1 MKIPLYQI
9 DAFTDGVFKGNP
21 AAVCPLKEWLDKD
34 TMLNIAAENNLSE
47 TAFFVSNGD
56 SFELKWFTP
65 KIEIDLCGH
74 ATLATAYVI
83 FNYLKPD
90 LNVVKFMTNSG
101 ELIVNRNENFL
112 IMNLPSSKPE
122 PAKTPPQLIDGLKAT
137 PIEVLRSR
145 DYLAIF
151 SSEDVI
157 RSIKPDFGI
166 LKGLDCLGIII
177 SAIGDNADFVSRFF
191 APGAGINEDPVT
203 GSAHATLIP
212 YWSNKLGKKALHA
225 FQISERQGEIFCKD
239 LGDRVEISGQA
250 ITYLIG
256 EIEI

>member
-9 DAFTDGVFKGNP
+9 DVFTDGVFKGNP

-34 TMLNIAAENNLSE
+34 TMLSIAAENNLSE

-56 SFELKWFTP
+56 FFELKWFSP

-90 LNVVKFMTNSG
+90 INIVKFMTNSG
-101 ELIVNRNENFL
+101 ELTVSRNDNML
-112 IMNLPSSKPE
+112 IMNFPSSKSE
-122 PAKTPPQLIDGLKAT
+122 PVKIPQKLIDGLQAT
-137 PIEVLRSR
+137 PIETLKSR
-145 DYLAIF
+145 DYLAVF
-151 SSEDVI
+151 NSEEVI
-157 RSIKPDFGI
+157 RSIKPDFEI
-166 LKGLDCLGIII
+166 LNELDCLGIII
-177 SAIGDNADFVSRFF
+177 SAVGNDSDFVSRFF

-203 GSAHATLIP
+203 GSAYTTLIP
-212 YWSNKLGKKALHA
+212 YWSNKLGKKELHA
-225 FQISERQGEIFCKD
+225 FQVSERQGEVFCKD
-239 LGDRVEISGQA
+239 LGERVEISGQA

>member
-34 TMLNIAAENNLSE
+34 TMLSIAAENNLSE
-47 TAFFVSNGD
+47 TAFFVKKDNVY
-56 SFELKWFTP
+56 ELKWFTP

-90 LNVVKFMTNSG
+90 LNIVKFMTNSG
-101 ELIVNRNENFL
+101 ELIVTRNENIL
-112 IMNLPSSKPE
+112 IMNFPSSKPE
-122 PAKTPPQLIDGLKAT
+122 SVKTPEKLIKGLKAT
-137 PIEVLRSR
+137 PIETLKSR

-157 RSIKPDFGI
+157 RSIKPDFEI
-166 LKGLDCLGIII
+166 LKELDCLGIII
-177 SAIGDNADFVSRFF
+177 SAGGDDSDFVSRFF
-191 APGAGINEDPVT
+191 APSAGTNEDPVT
-203 GSAHATLIP
+203 GSAHTTLTP
-212 YWSNKLGKKALHA
+212 YWSKKLGKETLHA
-225 FQISERQGEIFCKD
+225 FQISGRQGEIFCKD